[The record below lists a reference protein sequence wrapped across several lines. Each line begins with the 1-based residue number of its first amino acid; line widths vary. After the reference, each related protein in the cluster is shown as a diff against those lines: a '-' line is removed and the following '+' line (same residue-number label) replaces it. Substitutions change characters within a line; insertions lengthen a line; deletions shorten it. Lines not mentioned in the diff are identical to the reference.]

1 MAPSLAPVQNVTG
14 IQAHN
19 GGDASSAN
27 EACQDDGHKRVEVGQ
42 EGNASMRGCVE
53 GITNVMDHVEGVAG
67 TAPTARVQPGRK
79 RKYPNQEMTE
89 GGEYIPWP
97 GELTLMSISLAISC
111 LSHQ

>member
-1 MAPSLAPVQNVTG
+1 MAPPLAPVQNMTG
-14 IQAHN
+14 TQAHN
-19 GGDASSAN
+19 GNASPVN
-27 EACQDDGHKRVEVGQ
+27 EACQDDSRERVEVGQ
-42 EGNASMRGCVE
+42 EGNAGMRGRVE
-53 GITNVMDHVEGVAG
+53 GITNATNHVEGVAG

-111 LSHQ
+111 VSHQ